1 MAKIY
6 TEKERALEDWD
17 DQYNSPVSELLWSG
31 KTKVRLTDEELRVF
45 IQESNDNLMDLA
57 IDMPSTKYLTYAMLI
72 TVIEAIAANNRESF
86 DSVLN
91 ELSEMRVGKKISK
104 IS

>member
-1 MAKIY
+1 MISIIVQHQNFFG
-6 TEKERALEDWD
+6 R
-17 DQYNSPVSELLWSG
+17 
-31 KTKVRLTDEELRVF
+31 VRLTDEELRVF
-45 IQESNDNLMDLA
+45 IQESNDNFMDLA

-91 ELSEMRVGKKISK
+91 ELSEMRVGKKISE